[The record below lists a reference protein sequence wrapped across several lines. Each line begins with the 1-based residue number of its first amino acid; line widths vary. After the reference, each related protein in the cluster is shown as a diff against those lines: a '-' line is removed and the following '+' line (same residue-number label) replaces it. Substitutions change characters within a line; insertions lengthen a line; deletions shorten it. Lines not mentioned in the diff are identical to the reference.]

1 MLTARTARRDRV
13 DGYSTGADLYMTKPV
28 DGEELGLAITNLA
41 KRTRANKRLLAQ
53 IKTIHSGLIVMSE
66 LFTIRTTKRYYFQSE
81 NR

>member
-1 MLTARTARRDRV
+1 M

-41 KRTRANKRLLAQ
+41 RELAQTKRLLAQ